1 MAEIKVRG
9 LEEEVVDRLTTQAKA
24 KGYTTREEF
33 LRDVLIQL
41 SLDEFQLESD
51 RKYYDFLNR
60 ILDCLT
66 QNDQTL
72 QRSCDILE
80 RFYEREGV
88 IE

>member
-1 MAEIKVRG
+1 MSAIVIRELDKEVLERLKV
-9 LEEEVVDRLTTQAKA
+9 QAKA
-24 KGYTTREEF
+24 KGYATREQF
-33 LRDVLIQL
+33 LREVLIRL

-51 RKYYDFLNR
+51 RKYHDFLNR

-80 RFYEREGV
+80 RYYEREDIV
-88 IE
+88 E

>member
-9 LEEEVVDRLTTQAKA
+9 LEEEVVDRLTTQAKG
-24 KGYTTREEF
+24 KGYKTREEF
-33 LRDVLIQL
+33 LREVLIQL

-51 RKYYDFLNR
+51 QKYYDFLNR

-72 QRSCDILE
+72 QRSCDLLE
-80 RFYEREGV
+80 RFYESEEG
-88 IE
+88 E

>member
-1 MAEIKVRG
+1 MSAIIIRE
-9 LEEEVVDRLTTQAKA
+9 LEDEVLERLTVQAKS
-24 KGYTTREEF
+24 KGYATREQF

-51 RKYYDFLNR
+51 RKYHDFLNR
-60 ILDCLT
+60 TLDCLT

-72 QRSCDILE
+72 KRSCDILE